1 MNTEDFLCTALNP
14 TSFWRITMPI
24 WNRQDVL
31 ISAWKRDWYKF
42 LEKRC
47 TQRILIVT
55 DTSGSFDPAN
65 STGLTELIRVLKGSG
80 DVPAAVPATVTE
92 VSKASGFNFST
103 ASPAVTTANYD
114 QVWLF
119 GFQAGAPSSDANEIR
134 VLAQFMES
142 GGGVFATGD
151 HSDIGRPLCGA
162 LPRIR
167 KMREWA
173 AVPMGGPT
181 RIDTVNNPGIDGVA
195 RSSDQS
201 DRFPQTMYPL
211 LDASSAPHPLLR
223 SPAGAI
229 NVLPDHPHESECY
242 APRGTNLTGNFSVAG
257 LAPFTEF
264 PTVGGLEH
272 GPQLVAIS
280 MSASLNADKLP
291 VTPRCFGAISAYDG
305 HLANK
310 GRVVCDS
317 TWHHFVNMNLNA
329 SNPYGDSGLREGTPP
344 VANAAYKQIQ
354 HYFANIA
361 DYLTPKNRK
370 WCRIYDMIVVELFD
384 YPIWEEIVVL
394 PEPPRPFPDF
404 PEWPRAIELGKLVKA
419 SLSEKFGNGAFDGL
433 IEDVLDVAET
443 GKEVRF
449 AINNNLRLLTSQ
461 NKEQSMKQYDDPV
474 GIEELK
480 LGLIGRV
487 FLALKAQLPDNP
499 AELPK
504 SAERLHDS
512 GAKLLGEIVA
522 KGLAEGL
529 KYREMRYRRDLELIN
544 TLR

>member
-1 MNTEDFLCTALNP
+1 
-14 TSFWRITMPI
+14 MPI
-24 WNRQDVL
+24 WNRRDVL
-31 ISAWKRDWYKF
+31 IPIWKRNWFEYMKN
-42 LEKRC
+42 RC

-55 DTSGSFDPAN
+55 DTSGSFDPGN
-65 STGLTELIRVLKGSG
+65 TTGLTELIRVLKGSG
-80 DVPAAVPATVTE
+80 DVPAAVPAAVTE
-92 VSKASGFNFST
+92 VSKASGFNFFT

-119 GFQAGAPSSDANEIR
+119 GFQSGAPSSDANEIS

-151 HSDIGRPLCGA
+151 HSTIGQPLCGA

-195 RSSDQS
+195 RNADQS

-223 SPAGAI
+223 SSAGAI

-242 APRGTNLTGNFSVAG
+242 APRGANLTGSFSVAG
-257 LAPFTEF
+257 LTPFTEF

-280 MSASLNADKLP
+280 MSASLNVDKGA
-291 VTPRCFGAISAYDG
+291 VNPRCFGAISAYDG

-329 SNPYGDSGLREGTPP
+329 SNPYGESGLREGMPLA
-344 VANAAYKQIQ
+344 ANAAYKQIQ
-354 HYFANIA
+354 RYYANIA
-361 DYLTPKNRK
+361 DYLTPKKRK
-370 WCRIYDMIVVELFD
+370 WCRIFDIIAVELFD
-384 YPIWEEIVVL
+384 YPIREEILVL
-394 PEPPRPFPDF
+394 PEPPRPFPNS
-404 PEWPRAIELGKLVKA
+404 PAWPRAIELGKLVKA

-433 IEDVLDVAET
+433 IEDMLDVAET
-443 GKEVRF
+443 GEGVRF
-449 AINNNLRLLTSQ
+449 AMNNNLRLLASQ
-461 NKEQSMKQYDDPV
+461 NKERGMKQYDDPV

-480 LGLIGRV
+480 LGLIGHV
-487 FLALKAQLPDNP
+487 FLALKEQLPDNP
-499 AELPK
+499 EELPK

-512 GAKLLGEIVA
+512 GANLLGKFVA
-522 KGLAEGL
+522 EGLAEGI
-529 KYREMRYRRDLELIN
+529 KYREMLYRRDLEFIN

>member
-1 MNTEDFLCTALNP
+1 
-14 TSFWRITMPI
+14 MPI
-24 WNRQDVL
+24 WNRQDKL
-31 ISAWKRDWYKF
+31 IPAWKRDWYTF
-42 LEKRC
+42 LNKRC

-55 DTSGSFDPAN
+55 DASGSFDPAN
-65 STGLTELIRVLKGSG
+65 SRGLTELIRVLKGGG

-92 VSKASGFNFST
+92 VSKASGFNFFT

-114 QVWLF
+114 QIWLF
-119 GFQAGAPSSDANEIR
+119 GFTIGAPSSDANEIR

-151 HSDIGRPLCGA
+151 HSTIGRPLCGA

-173 AVPMGGPT
+173 AVPMSGPT
-181 RIDTVNNPGIDGVA
+181 RIDTINNPGIDGIA
-195 RSSDQS
+195 RNVDQG
-201 DRFPQTMYPL
+201 DHLPQTMYPL
-211 LDASSAPHPLLR
+211 LDESSAPHPLLR

-242 APRGTNLTGNFSVAG
+242 APRGTNLTGDFSVAG
-257 LAPFTEF
+257 LAPFPEF
-264 PTVGGLEH
+264 PTVAGLEH

-317 TWHHFVNMNLNA
+317 TWHHFVNMNLNGA
-329 SNPYGDSGLREGTPP
+329 DYPGDGLREGTPLA
-344 VANAAYKQIQ
+344 ANASYKQIQ
-354 HYFANIA
+354 RYFANIA

-370 WCRIYDMIVVELFD
+370 WCRVFDMIAVELFD

-419 SLSEKFGNGAFDGL
+419 SLSEKYGNGAFDGL
-433 IEDVLDVAET
+433 IEDVLDVTET
-443 GKEVRF
+443 GEEVRF
-449 AINNNLRLLTSQ
+449 VINNNLRLLKSQ
-461 NKEQSMKQYDDPV
+461 NKERCMKQYDDPV

-499 AELPK
+499 EELPK
-504 SAERLHDS
+504 IAECLHDS

-522 KGLAEGL
+522 KGLAEGIQ
-529 KYREMRYRRDLELIN
+529 YREMRYRQDLELIN

>member
-1 MNTEDFLCTALNP
+1 
-14 TSFWRITMPI
+14 MPI
-24 WNRQDVL
+24 WNRKDVL
-31 ISAWKRDWYKF
+31 IPVWKWNWYEF
-42 LEKRC
+42 LKKRC

-55 DTSGSFDPAN
+55 DTFQSFDPGKN
-65 STGLTELIRVLKGSG
+65 TGLTELIRVLEGSG
-80 DVPAAVPATVTE
+80 DVPAAVPATVTK
-92 VSKASGFNFST
+92 VSKATGFNFST

-119 GFQAGAPSSDANEIR
+119 GFASGVPSSDANEIKA
-134 VLAQFMES
+134 LAQFMES

-151 HSDIGRPLCGA
+151 HSTIGQPLCGA

-173 AVPMGGPT
+173 AVPMSGPM
-181 RIDTVNNPGIDGVA
+181 RIDTINHPGINGITHDT
-195 RSSDQS
+195 DQS
-201 DRFPQTMYPL
+201 DPFPQTMYPL

-242 APRGTNLTGNFSVAG
+242 APRGANLVGSFPPAPIAG
-257 LAPFTEF
+257 LTPFTEF

-280 MSASLNADKLP
+280 MSASLNVTKGP
-291 VTPRCFGAISAYDG
+291 VNPRCFGAISAYDG

-317 TWHHFVNMNLNA
+317 TWHHFVNMNLNGA
-329 SNPYGDSGLREGTPP
+329 DYPGDGLREGTPLE
-344 VANAAYKQIQ
+344 ANAAYKQIQ
-354 HYFANIA
+354 RYYANIA

-370 WCRIYDMIVVELFD
+370 WCFIFDRIVVELFE
-384 YPIWEEIVVL
+384 YPIWEEIVTL
-394 PEPPRPFPDF
+394 PELPPLFPDF
-404 PEWPRAIELGKLVKA
+404 PEWPRAIELGKLVKT
-419 SLSEKFGNGAFDGL
+419 SLTEKYGKGSFDRL
-433 IEDVLDVAET
+433 VEDMLDVAET
-443 GKEVRF
+443 GEGVRF
-449 AINNNLRLLTSQ
+449 ALNNNLRLLASQ
-461 NKEQSMKQYDDPV
+461 HKERSTKQYDDPV

-499 AELPK
+499 EELPK
-504 SAERLHDS
+504 SAERLHES
-512 GAKLLGEIVA
+512 GAKLLGKIVA
-522 KGLAEGL
+522 EGLAEGI
-529 KYREMRYRRDLELIN
+529 KYREMSYQRDLKLIR
-544 TLR
+544 TLN

>member
-1 MNTEDFLCTALNP
+1 M
-14 TSFWRITMPI
+14 SI
-24 WNRQDVL
+24 WNRKDVL
-31 ISAWKRDWYKF
+31 IPAWKQGWYEF
-42 LEKRC
+42 LGKRC

-55 DTSGSFDPAN
+55 DNSRSFDPSS
-65 STGLTELIRVLKGSG
+65 STGLTELIRVLEGSG

-103 ASPAVTTANYD
+103 ASPAVTTDNYD

-119 GFQAGAPSSDANEIR
+119 GFTSGLPSSDADEIR

-151 HSDIGRPLCGA
+151 HSTIGQPLCGA

-173 AVPMGGPT
+173 AVPMLGPM
-181 RIDTVNNPGIDGVA
+181 RIDTINNPGIDGVA
-195 RSSDQS
+195 HTSDQS

-223 SPAGAI
+223 SPAGTI

-242 APRGTNLTGNFSVAG
+242 APRGANLTGNFSVAG

-264 PTVGGLEH
+264 PTVDGLEH

-280 MSASLNADKLP
+280 MSASLNVDKGA
-291 VTPRCFGAISAYDG
+291 VNPRCFGAISAYDG

-329 SNPYGDSGLREGTPP
+329 SNPYGESGLREGMPLA
-344 VANAAYKQIQ
+344 ANAAYKQIQ
-354 HYFANIA
+354 RYFANIA

-370 WCRIYDMIVVELFD
+370 WCRIFDIITVELFD
-384 YPIWEEIVVL
+384 YPIWEEIVAL
-394 PEPPRPFPDF
+394 PDPSRPFPDF
-404 PEWPRAIELGKLVKA
+404 PEWTRAIELGKLVKD
-419 SLSEKFGNGAFDGL
+419 SLSEKLGTGTFDGL
-433 IEDVLDVAET
+433 IEDMLDVAEI
-443 GKEVRF
+443 GEGVRF
-449 AINNNLRLLTSQ
+449 AIDNNLRVLASQ
-461 NKEQSMKQYDDPV
+461 NKERSRKQYTDPV

-480 LGLIGRV
+480 LGLAGHV
-487 FLALKAQLPDNP
+487 FFALKARLPDNP
-499 AELPK
+499 EDLPEYAEP
-504 SAERLHDS
+504 LHDS

-522 KGLAEGL
+522 EGLAEGIN
-529 KYREMRYRRDLELIN
+529 YREMRYRRDLELIR

>member
-1 MNTEDFLCTALNP
+1 
-14 TSFWRITMPI
+14 MPI

-151 HSDIGRPLCGA
+151 HSTIGRPLCGA

-173 AVPMGGPT
+173 VVPMSGPT
-181 RIDTVNNPGIDGVA
+181 RIDTINNPGIDGIA
-195 RSSDQS
+195 RNVDQG
-201 DRFPQTMYPL
+201 DHFPQTMYPL

-317 TWHHFVNMNLNA
+317 TWHHFVNMNLNGA
-329 SNPYGDSGLREGTPP
+329 GFPGDGLREGTPLA
-344 VANAAYKQIQ
+344 ANAAYKQIQ

-461 NKEQSMKQYDDPV
+461 NKERSMKQYDDPV

-512 GAKLLGEIVA
+512 GAKLLGDIVA
-522 KGLAEGL
+522 KGLAEGIN
-529 KYREMRYRRDLELIN
+529 YREMRYRRDLELIN

>member
-1 MNTEDFLCTALNP
+1 MVE
-14 TSFWRITMPI
+14 
-24 WNRQDVL
+24 
-31 ISAWKRDWYKF
+31 
-42 LEKRC
+42 RC
-47 TQRILIVT
+47 AQRILIVT
-55 DTSGSFDPAN
+55 DTVGSFDAG
-65 STGLTELIRVLKGSG
+65 SFFGLTELVRVLTGNG
-80 DVPAAVPATVTE
+80 DVPAAVPATVTA

-119 GFQAGAPSSDANEIR
+119 GFLEGAPSSDANEIR

-151 HSDIGRPLCGA
+151 HSTIGNPLCGA

-167 KMREWA
+167 KMREWED
-173 AVPMGGPT
+173 VPMGGPT

-195 RSSDQS
+195 RNSDQS

-242 APRGTNLTGNFSVAG
+242 APRGADLTDDFSVDG
-257 LAPFTEF
+257 LTPFPEF
-264 PTVGGLEH
+264 PSVGGFEH

-280 MSASLNADKLP
+280 MSASLNVDPGKGA
-291 VTPRCFGAISAYDG
+291 VNPRCFGAISAYDG
-305 HLANK
+305 HLANI

-329 SNPYGDSGLREGTPP
+329 SNPYAESGLREGMPL

-354 HYFANIA
+354 RYYANIA
-361 DYLTPKNRK
+361 DYLTPNYRK
-370 WCRIYDMIVVELFD
+370 WCFILDIILVELFE
-384 YPIWEEIVVL
+384 YPIWEEIVIL
-394 PEPPRPFPDF
+394 PDPPRPFPGF
-404 PEWPRAIELGKLVKA
+404 PEWTRAIELGKLVKA
-419 SLSEKFGNGAFDGL
+419 SLSQKFGNGSFDGL
-433 IEDVLDVAET
+433 IENLLDVAET
-443 GKEVRF
+443 GEGVRF
-449 AINNNLRLLTSQ
+449 AINNNLRLLASQ
-461 NKEQSMKQYDDPV
+461 DKERSMNQYDDPV

-487 FLALKAQLPDNP
+487 FLALKAQLPHNP
-499 AELPK
+499 EELPK

-512 GAKLLGEIVA
+512 GAKLLGQIVA
-522 KGLAEGL
+522 EGLAEGIN
-529 KYREMRYRRDLELIN
+529 YREMRYSRDLELLN